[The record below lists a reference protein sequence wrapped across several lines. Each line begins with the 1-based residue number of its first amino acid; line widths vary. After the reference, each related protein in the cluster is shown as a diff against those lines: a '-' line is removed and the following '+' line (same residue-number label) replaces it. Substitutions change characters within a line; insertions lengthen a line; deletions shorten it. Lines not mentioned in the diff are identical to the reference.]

1 MVMTAISKPQK
12 IRISQGRKKVKNSR
26 RRDRNRGII
35 YQISRKTKIRKK
47 ISNMRMAMGLE
58 LNHSW
63 SSHKPSK
70 IEKYSKA
77 LLTYSNEAKPP
88 KTIK

>member
-1 MVMTAISKPQK
+1 
-12 IRISQGRKKVKNSR
+12 
-26 RRDRNRGII
+26 
-35 YQISRKTKIRKK
+35 
-47 ISNMRMAMGLE
+47 MRMAMGLE